1 MIELSSSAP
10 LARVLREYRGRL
22 LLTYSLFGV
31 EMLASLLRPFFLG
44 RAIDGLLA
52 HSYVGLIELSV
63 AHLLYVVIGT
73 VRHRFD
79 TRTFSAAYT
88 SFVTQLLARSTDASN
103 VSRQSAHSTLAR
115 QIVDFLEYDFN
126 YVVEAAYNIFGSL
139 VLLFLYNRTVVGICL
154 AVLVPV
160 VLMGR
165 RYGRRVLR
173 LNYEQH
179 DELERQVDIIGGRD
193 SVAIAEHYRKLRDW
207 QVRLSD
213 QEAWNFGATELLV
226 LVAIT
231 ASLIVS
237 SESAGA
243 AGAAAQVGSIVGI
256 YNYILRFAAGLETI
270 PYMVQRIGALRDIIR
285 RMGASDT
292 GDESEAR
299 LDDTGAADTIG
310 SIPSTDPT
318 EPRRAS

>member
-1 MIELSSSAP
+1 MHAMSSSAP
-10 LARVLREYRGRL
+10 LPRVLREFRGRL
-22 LLTYSLFGV
+22 FFTYALFGI

-63 AHLLYVVIGT
+63 AHLSYVVIGT
-73 VRHRFD
+73 VRHRYD
-79 TRTFSAAYT
+79 TRTFSAVYT
-88 SFVTQLLARSTDASN
+88 SFVTQLLARSTANAN

-139 VLLFLYNRTVVGICL
+139 VLLFVYNRTVVGICL

-165 RYGRRVLR
+165 RYGRRAMR

-179 DELERQVDIIGGRD
+179 DELERQVDIISGRD
-193 SVAIAEHYRKLRDW
+193 ATAIAEHYRRLRDW

-237 SESAGA
+237 TESASA

-256 YNYILRFAAGLETI
+256 YNYILKFATGLETI
-270 PYMVQRIGALRDIIR
+270 PYMVQRIGALRDIVR
-285 RMGASDT
+285 RMGTGAT
-292 GDESEAR
+292 GDEALDQ
-299 LDDTGAADTIG
+299 LDDDTNE
-310 SIPSTDPT
+310 STSTAPSPLDPT
-318 EPRRAS
+318 EQRRGS